1 MFHDAAL
8 IPIVDRIVRFLAG
21 IVVLPGQETEALDD
35 GHFRAGLPPCSMAWQ
50 ARRQKQQSGF
60 RAVALS
66 NGETCADQDS
76 KRRQA

>member
-35 GHFRAGLPPCSMAWQ
+35 GHFRAGLPPHVRWLGKPDARNNNQ
-50 ARRQKQQSGF
+50 ASGQW
-60 RAVALS
+60 L
-66 NGETCADQDS
+66 
-76 KRRQA
+76 